1 MPNFCA
7 IDIKT
12 TSQYA
17 QFNRQ
22 RATLNEEADDY
33 IYKSNYEVLKKDNL
47 RVVYV
52 QNTED
57 TDIKK
62 LAVSR
67 HDTREE
73 YMNWNTEASGKNVGF
88 ESIEEPADG
97 MLGNKVNGYET
108 IDEAVNELFN
118 KMGVSVP

>member
-7 IDIKT
+7 IDILT
-12 TSQYA
+12 TSPYV

-22 RATLNEEADDY
+22 RATLNEEEDDY

-57 TDIKK
+57 LDIKK

-73 YMNWNTEASGKNVGF
+73 YMNWNTNSTGQNVGF
-88 ESIEEPADG
+88 ETIEQPEDG
-97 MLGNKVNGYET
+97 MLGNKVNEQNT
-108 IDEAVNELFN
+108 IDEATNTLFN

>member
-12 TSQYA
+12 TSQYV

-22 RATLNEEADDY
+22 RATLNEEQDDY

-73 YMNWNTEASGKNVGF
+73 YMNWNTDSGGKNVGF
-88 ESIEEPADG
+88 ETIIEPANA
-97 MLGNKVNGYET
+97 MLGNQVNGNET
-108 IDEAVNELFN
+108 IDDAVNELFN

>member
-7 IDIKT
+7 IDILT
-12 TSQYA
+12 TSPYV

-52 QNTED
+52 QSTENIE
-57 TDIKK
+57 IKK
-62 LAVSR
+62 LSVSR

-73 YMNWNTEASGKNVGF
+73 YMNWNTNS
-88 ESIEEPADG
+88 DG
-97 MLGNKVNGYET
+97 DTIGYETIGMPDNDMLGNKVNGYSG
-108 IDEAVNELFN
+108 IDDAVVELLAKF
-118 KMGVSVP
+118 GI

>member
-7 IDIKT
+7 IDILT
-12 TSQYA
+12 TSPYV

-22 RATLNEEADDY
+22 RATLNEEEDNY

-57 TDIKK
+57 LDIKK

-73 YMNWNTEASGKNVGF
+73 YMNWNTNSTGENVGF
-88 ESIEEPADG
+88 ETIAEPEDG
-97 MLGNKVNGYET
+97 MLGNKVNEQNT
-108 IDEAVNELFN
+108 IDEATNTLFN
-118 KMGVSVP
+118 QMGVSVP